1 MFPNRLWLQANM
13 TRLITLNGI
22 RRSACTL
29 IRPRK
34 GWSGSSTWMVS
45 YRRFSSRS
53 ASSSSGTLI
62 ASPFTSSP
70 VLSSILP
77 SKVTASAEMEIT
89 GARSSCEPWY
99 ASGSRMSLLMYSTS
113 PFALK
118 FISRKMTMIVITSTS
133 EVSVSAAYTPR
144 LPRMNF
150 FPSTLLR
157 AIRSHGRLPG
167 VTMAIPAP
175 SVRRRN
181 RDVAQ
186 LLAHRRVHRLHQIG
200 VRHGIFRLHRD
211 RVLVG
216 KARLQRLQ
224 LLGEDAAVEPSVH
237 FRDVDA
243 RTRHQQLVALVVEQE
258 PHFDG
263 AFLFGLRLRGATTA
277 RHLEA
282 GDLRPHCRDQK
293 EADAA
298 GEQIDEGHQVQLG
311 VQRLLSAPAGVFLRC
326 CASHD
331 RPPSASP
338 GERLLLGQIRRDP
351 HLVLVGDDQV
361 EHAHRGLVDVVDH
374 VLGAALQEREGD
386 QGGDGDDQSERG
398 AVHRLGNAVGENTRF
413 LRRVHSRDAGE
424 TLDEA
429 DDGAEQTDQRGDVAD
444 HRQVAGALLDPG
456 HLSERRLVHRRL
468 HLVLALRDVDEPRF
482 DEVGERSG
490 LLAGGVADRLV
501 QIAVEDVGLQS
512 AQELFLVHAG
522 GEEENLDAIDDH
534 RDREDETDRDRVHAE
549 AAALPV
555 MRDRLENRAH
565 LFPSSAER
573 VQNRPETAGRA
584 HPSRPLAE
592 PRARVSNLGAAL
604 QIGNRA
610 LAFARRYLPL
620 RSRDRAIAPC

>member
-1 MFPNRLWLQANM
+1 MFPTPLWLQANM
-13 TRLITLNGI
+13 TRLITLSGI

-62 ASPFTSSP
+62 ARPFTRSP

-77 SKVTASAEMEIT
+77 SKVTASGEMEIT

-99 ASGSRMSLLMYSTS
+99 ASGNRMSLLMYSTS

-157 AIRSHGRLPG
+157 AIRSQGRLPG
-167 VTMAIPAP
+167 VTMAIPIP

-186 LLAHRRVHRLHQIG
+186 LLAHRHVH
-200 VRHGIFRLHRD
+200 
-211 RVLVG
+211 
-216 KARLQRLQ
+216 
-224 LLGEDAAVEPSVH
+224 
-237 FRDVDA
+237 
-243 RTRHQQLVALVVEQE
+243 
-258 PHFDG
+258 
-263 AFLFGLRLRGATTA
+263 
-277 RHLEA
+277 
-282 GDLRPHCRDQK
+282 
-293 EADAA
+293 
-298 GEQIDEGHQVQLG
+298 
-311 VQRLLSAPAGVFLRC
+311 RLLSAPAGVFLRC

-386 QGGDGDDQSERG
+386 QGGDGDDQS
-398 AVHRLGNAVGENTRF
+398 
-413 LRRVHSRDAGE
+413 
-424 TLDEA
+424 
-429 DDGAEQTDQRGDVAD
+429 
-444 HRQVAGALLDPG
+444 
-456 HLSERRLVHRRL
+456 
-468 HLVLALRDVDEPRF
+468 
-482 DEVGERSG
+482 
-490 LLAGGVADRLV
+490 
-501 QIAVEDVGLQS
+501 
-512 AQELFLVHAG
+512 
-522 GEEENLDAIDDH
+522 
-534 RDREDETDRDRVHAE
+534 
-549 AAALPV
+549 
-555 MRDRLENRAH
+555 
-565 LFPSSAER
+565 
-573 VQNRPETAGRA
+573 
-584 HPSRPLAE
+584 
-592 PRARVSNLGAAL
+592 
-604 QIGNRA
+604 
-610 LAFARRYLPL
+610 
-620 RSRDRAIAPC
+620 